1 MQAPRPRSLLTK
13 RCTTARRG
21 GYVRKGLRPEVG
33 GGPLWR
39 VSNPFATQPSQPRQK
54 ASSRPLSRD
63 THSDWLWAD
72 GRRLW
77 L

>member
-54 ASSRPLSRD
+54 AVGELRVTETGVSVASERFPCVP
-63 THSDWLWAD
+63 
-72 GRRLW
+72 
-77 L
+77 